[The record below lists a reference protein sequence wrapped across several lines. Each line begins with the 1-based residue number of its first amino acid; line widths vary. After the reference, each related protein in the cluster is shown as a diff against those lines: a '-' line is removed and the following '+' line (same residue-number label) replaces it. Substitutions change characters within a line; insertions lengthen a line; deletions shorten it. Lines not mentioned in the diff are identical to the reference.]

1 LNAPTKYSGDA
12 PTCGNPR
19 VQFVVIKYRVADKNE
34 AADAAD
40 ATACADEESRGW
52 AGG

>member
-1 LNAPTKYSGDA
+1 MSGSFNRWPAPSVRVEEQEIGLSVSVGD
-12 PTCGNPR
+12 
-19 VQFVVIKYRVADKNE
+19 QNE

-40 ATACADEESRGW
+40 ATAWADEESRGW